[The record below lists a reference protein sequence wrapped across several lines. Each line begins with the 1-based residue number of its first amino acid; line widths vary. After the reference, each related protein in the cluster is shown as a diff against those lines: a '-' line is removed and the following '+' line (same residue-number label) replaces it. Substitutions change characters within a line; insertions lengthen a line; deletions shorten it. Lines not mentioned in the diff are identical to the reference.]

1 MCGTCFKCNFSQGIH
16 LKGCRQCK
24 RALGHA
30 RRRRHRRR
38 GQVVQVYIYFFKIC
52 VAHVLCVFFQKKCN
66 ESGVDVVKGL

>member
-1 MCGTCFKCNFSQGIH
+1 MCGTYFKCIFSQGIH

-30 RRRRHRRR
+30 RRRRHRHS
-38 GQVVQVYIYFFKIC
+38 QVVQVYIYFFKIR
-52 VAHVLCVFFQKKCN
+52 VAHVLCVFFHKKCN